1 MSFVFLPWIGRT
13 VFSPVLLLLLA
24 AVVLYCVIEMR
35 RHERNLARIPI
46 RIHVNGTRGK
56 SSVTRLIAAGLRGG
70 GVKTFAKTTGSAAR
84 MIHLDGSENPVVRV
98 CSPNIREQLGIVR
111 RAAEEGAQALVIECM
126 AVRPDLQRIS
136 EKRIV
141 RSTIGVITNVRPDH
155 LEVMGPRLEDVALAL
170 SGTTPRNGK
179 LFTTE
184 ARFAEFLQQRAEQR
198 GSTFHFT
205 TPDREPTPA
214 EMEQFSFVEI
224 PENVALARDVCEA
237 VGIDRKIALRAM
249 YGVNPDI
256 GAMSRTRV
264 LRGGKELIF
273 YNAMAANDS
282 ESTIFLW
289 KLLGLHESGDH
300 EGGVL
305 INNRG
310 DRMRRAVEMAQIIGK
325 DIRAA
330 WYVVVGDQ
338 ATMFCDMAARNGV
351 PREKLIPMG
360 GCSPAEVLDRMFE
373 RFSGTESVMGIGNIG
388 GFGITFMA
396 LLEEEGRKHGS

>member
-1 MSFVFLPWIGRT
+1 MACVLSPLIGRT
-13 VFSPVLLLLLA
+13 IFSPILLLLLVG
-24 AVVLYCVIEMR
+24 VVLYCVIEMR
-35 RHERNLARIPI
+35 RHEQNLARIPI

-84 MIHLDGSENPVVRV
+84 MLHLDGSETPVERLA
-98 CSPNIREQLGIVR
+98 SPNIREQLGIVR

-141 RSTIGVITNVRPDH
+141 RSTLGVITNVRPDH
-155 LEVMGPRLEDVALAL
+155 LEVMGPRLSDVALAL
-170 SGTTPRNGK
+170 SSTTPRGGK

-184 ARFAEFLQQRAEQR
+184 ARFADFLRLRAEQR
-198 GSTFHFT
+198 GSTFHLT

-214 EMEQFSFVEI
+214 EMEQFSYVEI
-224 PENVALARDVCEA
+224 PENVALALDVCEA
-237 VGIDRKIALRAM
+237 AGIDRKTALRGM
-249 YGVNPDI
+249 YGVTPDI
-256 GAMSRTRV
+256 GAMTRTRV
-264 LRGGKELIF
+264 HREAKELIF

-282 ESTIFLW
+282 ESTIYLW
-289 KLLGLHESGDH
+289 QLLGLHESGDH

-310 DRMRRAVEMAQIIGK
+310 DRMRRAVEMAQIIDK
-325 DIRAA
+325 DLRAA
-330 WYVVVGDQ
+330 WYMVVGDQ
-338 ATMFCDMAARNGV
+338 APMFCDMAARNGV
-351 PREKLIPMG
+351 PREKLISMG
-360 GCSPAEVLDRMFE
+360 GRTPDEVLDRMFE
-373 RFSGTESVMGIGNIG
+373 KTRVTESVMGIGNIG
-388 GFGITFMA
+388 GFGVKFMT

>member
-224 PENVALARDVCEA
+224 PENVALALDVCEA

>member
-1 MSFVFLPWIGRT
+1 MPFVSLPLIGHT
-13 VFSPVLLLLLA
+13 VFSPILLVLLLG
-24 AVVLYCVIEMR
+24 VVVYCLIEMR

-84 MIHLDGSENPVVRV
+84 MLHTDGSESPVVRFS
-98 CSPNIREQLGIVR
+98 SPNIREQLGIVR
-111 RAAEEGAQALVIECM
+111 QAAQERAQALVIECM
-126 AVRPDLQRIS
+126 AVRPDLQRVS

-170 SGTTPRNGK
+170 SSTTPRGGK
-179 LFTTE
+179 LFTSE
-184 ARFAEFLQQRAEQR
+184 ARFAEFLEKRAAER
-198 GSTFHFT
+198 GSTFHLT
-205 TPDREPTPA
+205 TPDREPSPA
-214 EMEQFSFVEI
+214 EMEQFSYVEI
-224 PENVALARDVCEA
+224 PENVALALDVCEA
-237 VGIDRKIALRAM
+237 AGVARETALRGM
-249 YGVNPDI
+249 YGVTPDI
-256 GAMSRTRV
+256 GAMTRTRV
-264 LRGGKELIF
+264 RRGAKKLIF

-282 ESTIFLW
+282 ESTIYLW

-310 DRMRRAVEMAQIIGK
+310 DRMRRAVEMAGIIGK

-330 WYVVVGDQ
+330 WYMVVGDQ
-338 ATMFCDMAARNGV
+338 APMFCDMAARNGV
-351 PREKLIPMG
+351 PREKLIPLG
-360 GCSPAEVLDRMFE
+360 GRSPDEVLDRMFE
-373 RFSGTESVMGIGNIG
+373 KFSTVESVMGIGNIG
-388 GFGITFMA
+388 GFGVKFMA